1 MIKTNL
7 SLGSC
12 LCLLI
17 LSSIASPNSVRA
29 EVLLIKGGQ
38 KYICARV
45 ISTPEKI
52 CIDCSGRKIEVG
64 GGRLAPTRERCS
76 GLPEDPFAK
85 PNPPITGKDPK
96 DDPEE

>member
-1 MIKTNL
+1 MFKTTL

-17 LSSIASPNSVRA
+17 LSSIVSPNSVRA
-29 EVLLIKGGQ
+29 EYLLIKGGQ

-45 ISTPEKI
+45 TAQKI
-52 CIDCSGRKIEVG
+52 CIDCSGRKIAVG
-64 GGRLAPTRERCS
+64 GGRLAHTRERCS
-76 GLPEDPFAK
+76 GLPEDPFVK
-85 PNPPITGKDPK
+85 PKPPITGKDPK